1 MSTPKEGSITKKRV
15 SWKENLTTSVPI
27 EGKVIISK
35 DMQEEVLAMI
45 GVFKQFLPIQM
56 QRTRFVELDQL
67 IHNYER
73 ISKRKFS
80 ERTFQTIVSLEK
92 SSFQPVTLD
101 KKLYIDI
108 SDGNIIEDIIKTKI
122 NQLLEDCVPYIDLI
136 PLRESKKYQSAQE
149 ILKEN
154 IEKFS
159 DDNIESDE
167 EAADDKNL
175 PIMERLSKKVEKKNE
190 IKRKRSMKM
199 EAKKSGWQRDRLP
212 MLARIVNKIFVSKE
226 RNLMKTE
233 EIIERIVQSE
243 YRSMDIKGDFKKL
256 MKITDDWL
264 TDINGFIKRRPED
277 LNHIVYL
284 IRK

>member
-35 DMQEEVLAMI
+35 DMQDEVLAMI

-108 SDGNIIEDIIKTKI
+108 SDGNIIEDIIKTFDYSI
-122 NQLLEDCVPYIDLI
+122 RICDYMRMSYC
-136 PLRESKKYQSAQE
+136 LRTCYS
-149 ILKEN
+149 I
-154 IEKFS
+154 
-159 DDNIESDE
+159 
-167 EAADDKNL
+167 
-175 PIMERLSKKVEKKNE
+175 
-190 IKRKRSMKM
+190 
-199 EAKKSGWQRDRLP
+199 
-212 MLARIVNKIFVSKE
+212 
-226 RNLMKTE
+226 
-233 EIIERIVQSE
+233 
-243 YRSMDIKGDFKKL
+243 
-256 MKITDDWL
+256 
-264 TDINGFIKRRPED
+264 
-277 LNHIVYL
+277 
-284 IRK
+284 

>member
-256 MKITDDWL
+256 VKITDGWL

>member
-80 ERTFQTIVSLEK
+80 ERTFQTIVSLKK

-136 PLRESKKYQSAQE
+136 PLRESKKYQSAQD

-199 EAKKSGWQRDRLP
+199 EAKKPGWQRDRLP

-256 MKITDDWL
+256 MKITDGWL

>member
-80 ERTFQTIVSLEK
+80 ERTFQTIVSLKK

-256 MKITDDWL
+256 VKITDGWL